1 MVESWPLEK
10 TPKYQPKKKEKFKT
24 NKKGI
29 ESIGKFLNKAQ

>member
-24 NKKGI
+24 NKKVLKVL
-29 ESIGKFLNKAQ
+29 ESF